1 MKKNQKSD
9 YLILALICLI
19 ILNIGAAAIGLY
31 SNNQPN
37 YSDKS
42 EKKVISLSLE
52 KVFSFFKIDQ
62 DKIIKKIIV
71 SIFPV
76 ANGIEESF
84 ESNNIP
90 IINVE
95 SDNSLKE
102 DEELNEDV
110 DSLGDIIIDNLDEY
124 ESLIIVKDYETTTVE
139 NIPEPLM
146 LAKLNVS
153 KDSPYVLLYHT
164 HATESYS
171 QAANEN
177 YRSSEKEY
185 NMVKIGSIISK
196 VLEAGGHKIEHV
208 ETFHD
213 LPSYNQSYSR
223 SLNTIKSKN
232 EESSNF
238 KVLLDVHRDAVAD
251 NKFDKTLT
259 DQSIVEINGKKVAT
273 FSLVIGPDSKNKEQV
288 LNFAKYIK
296 AVSDAMYPGLCTKII
311 IKPTGK
317 YNQYLSDY
325 SALIEVG
332 YNFNTM
338 EEVTGT
344 ATLIGDVL
352 NVVLNSIVE

>member
-42 EKKVISLSLE
+42 EKKVISLSFD
-52 KVFSFFKIDQ
+52 KVLSFFNIDQ
-62 DKIIKKIIV
+62 DKVIKKIIV
-71 SIFPV
+71 SIFPM
-76 ANGIEESF
+76 ASGIEENF
-84 ESNNIP
+84 QSNDVPIVNIDDTS
-90 IINVE
+90 VA
-95 SDNSLKE
+95 D
-102 DEELNEDV
+102 DEELDEEV

-124 ESLIIVKDYETTTVE
+124 ESLIIVKDSENITVE

-146 LAKLNVS
+146 LNKLKVS
-153 KDSPYVLLYHT
+153 KESPYILLYHT

-171 QAANEN
+171 LASAEN

-185 NMVKIGSIISK
+185 NMVKIGSLISK
-196 VLEAGGHKIEHV
+196 VLEAGGHKIDHV
-208 ETFHD
+208 QTFHD

-223 SLNTIKSKN
+223 SLNTIQTKN
-232 EESSNF
+232 QESSNF

-251 NKFDKTLT
+251 NKFDKSLIE
-259 DQSIVEINGKKVAT
+259 QSTIEVNGKKVAT

-338 EEVTGT
+338 EEASES

-352 NVVLNSIVE
+352 NVVLNSILE